1 MEPKPDPNRT
11 DGDGLRICVY
21 THMHDQVTGGTDMP
35 NYLVTLTMVIE
46 ARDKTEASVKALNDS
61 TNWQF
66 NASVEEITDE
76 DEEYT
81 ITDDD

>member
-1 MEPKPDPNRT
+1 
-11 DGDGLRICVY
+11 
-21 THMHDQVTGGTDMP
+21 MP

-46 ARDKTEASVKALNDS
+46 ARDKTEASVKALHLLNDS